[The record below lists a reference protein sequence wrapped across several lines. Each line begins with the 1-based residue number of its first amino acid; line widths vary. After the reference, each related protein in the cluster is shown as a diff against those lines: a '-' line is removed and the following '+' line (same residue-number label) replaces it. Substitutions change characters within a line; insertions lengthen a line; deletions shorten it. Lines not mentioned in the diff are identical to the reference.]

1 MWPFS
6 SKCETNYCQEMR
18 DALRD
23 YMLQY
28 IKDNPSAG
36 DDVVPIFSDAEVMIR
51 SLSERKISRMMQ
63 RNHVNVECGALNIL
77 QNFAMTRI
85 QAKPATDFI
94 RSAILQEDENYAFKL
109 YNDINKLKLEKGY
122 ISQKQYDDN
131 ELLGI
136 NLSMQSPLDRM

>member
-1 MWPFS
+1 
-6 SKCETNYCQEMR
+6 
-18 DALRD
+18 
-23 YMLQY
+23 
-28 IKDNPSAG
+28 
-36 DDVVPIFSDAEVMIR
+36 
-51 SLSERKISRMMQ
+51 
-63 RNHVNVECGALNIL
+63 
-77 QNFAMTRI
+77 MTRI